1 MWGGIYAVL
10 FSVVTIT
17 STENP
22 LRNGFPFDSSTPYE
36 KITFSKVEFQ
46 DKIVGDELQYSY
58 YLDRKY
64 GPIQPGYSI
73 SITDESGLWIGSGFI
88 RKINLLNLSLGF
100 FDICLYVKR
109 FNF

>member
-10 FSVVTIT
+10 FSIVTIT

-22 LRNGFPFDSSTPYE
+22 LRNGFPFDSSKPYE

-64 GPIQPGYSI
+64 GLSNQGILCLLQMRRFM
-73 SITDESGLWIGSGFI
+73 DWIRFY
-88 RKINLLNLSLGF
+88 KKNK
-100 FDICLYVKR
+100 FDRQHLY
-109 FNF
+109 